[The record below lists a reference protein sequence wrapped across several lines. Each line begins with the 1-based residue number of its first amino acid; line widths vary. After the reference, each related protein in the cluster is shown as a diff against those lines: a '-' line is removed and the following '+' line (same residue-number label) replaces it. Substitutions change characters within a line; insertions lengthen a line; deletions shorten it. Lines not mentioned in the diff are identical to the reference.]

1 MYREAQKL
9 VERIGKREVKSPEY
23 CRGAE
28 RMRGDTREFW
38 RNTSFFLTFLS
49 NWVVVLLTIVGPI

>member
-1 MYREAQKL
+1 MYREGQKL

-28 RMRGDTREFW
+28 RMRVDTREFW
-38 RNTSFFLTFLS
+38 RNTRFFFD
-49 NWVVVLLTIVGPI
+49 IFI